1 MQCLTNL
8 RPKLVFWWVPPF
20 SSNFIFVYFS
30 YLFVILNSFTNPAMF
45 IKIAYLYC
53 NLPRLSHHTCLF
65 ACVHAYV
72 FQIKNY
78 ILWYKNT
85 RTFFLL
91 MWCNIHFIHSFLP
104 FHKTKNQ
111 VQISFIHSVIPTLL
125 IIPSRQINSYHNIC
139 PVATKK
145 SKINL
150 FHTSHIYIETF
161 LLN

>member
-1 MQCLTNL
+1 MLKNIFLWMDHMIVMQCLTNL

-20 SSNFIFVYFS
+20 SSNFIFVYFY

-78 ILWYKNT
+78 ILWYNNA
-85 RTFFLL
+85 RTFFY
-91 MWCNIHFIHSFLP
+91 WCDVIF
-104 FHKTKNQ
+104 
-111 VQISFIHSVIPTLL
+111 ISFILFFLSIKLKIKFKFHSFIQSFP
-125 IIPSRQINSYHNIC
+125 
-139 PVATKK
+139 
-145 SKINL
+145 L
-150 FHTSHIYIETF
+150 F
-161 LLN
+161 